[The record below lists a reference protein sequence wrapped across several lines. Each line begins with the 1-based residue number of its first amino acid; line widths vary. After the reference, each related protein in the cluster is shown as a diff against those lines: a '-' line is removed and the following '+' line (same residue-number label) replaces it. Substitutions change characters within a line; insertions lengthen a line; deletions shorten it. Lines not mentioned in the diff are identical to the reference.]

1 MNDKLDLLQTEGLA
15 DLINS
20 ETEKQRSMAISG
32 LSGKLSKFVN
42 EINEQLKLML
52 ANTEALIDF
61 SDEDLPKN
69 ILNKI
74 LEQNKN
80 IIKRIEKEIS

>member
-1 MNDKLDLLQTEGLA
+1 
-15 DLINS
+15 
-20 ETEKQRSMAISG
+20 
-32 LSGKLSKFVN
+32 
-42 EINEQLKLML
+42 ML

-80 IIKRIEKEIS
+80 LIKGIKKEIINSEISKPIREVIHELKTLVFLNV